1 MIPSESRWE
10 RVEKDPGYV
19 RRTGL
24 PDMQALGAA
33 GAHTPPAH
41 STSKERGEQGGTAVA
56 PNSSRSGEWGMCEDP
71 SLSTGHSRAPLL
83 ESGRFSGAG
92 ARTVPLHR

>member
-1 MIPSESRWE
+1 METLGSCSKETLDTLGVQRE

-19 RRTGL
+19 RRTRL

-56 PNSSRSGEWGMCEDP
+56 PSSSRSGEWGM
-71 SLSTGHSRAPLL
+71 
-83 ESGRFSGAG
+83 
-92 ARTVPLHR
+92 